1 MARGKLFMKLIG
13 IGKNFRIKQKS
24 NQDFQFPYFVFRAE
38 DVDGSYSAVAMLVD
52 CSSRI
57 LPKPKEEQK
66 MLLLWF
72 KIFEI
77 MMQLHEHGI
86 R

>member
-1 MARGKLFMKLIG
+1 MFISRC
-13 IGKNFRIKQKS
+13 
-24 NQDFQFPYFVFRAE
+24 E
-38 DVDGSYSAVAMLVD
+38 DVDGSYSAVAMLID

-57 LPKPKEEQK
+57 QPKPKEEQK

-77 MMQLHEHGI
+77 MMSLHENGI